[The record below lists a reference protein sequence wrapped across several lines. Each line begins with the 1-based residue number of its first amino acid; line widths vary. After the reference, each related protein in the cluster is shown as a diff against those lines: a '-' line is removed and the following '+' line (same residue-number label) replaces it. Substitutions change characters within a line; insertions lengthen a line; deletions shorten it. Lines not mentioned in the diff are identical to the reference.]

1 MVNLTPANVSDS
13 VGAQTILTA
22 IRRRCPW
29 LKHLFADAGYDR
41 TKPMDKAA
49 FLDFVVEIVRR
60 SDPKGSTSSRAVGSG
75 RGHSAG

>member
-13 VGAQTILTA
+13 VGARTILTA

-41 TKPMDKAA
+41 THPVMAA
-49 FLDFVVEIVRR
+49 VDVQAA
-60 SDPKGSTSSRAVGSG
+60 AV
-75 RGHSAG
+75 AGV